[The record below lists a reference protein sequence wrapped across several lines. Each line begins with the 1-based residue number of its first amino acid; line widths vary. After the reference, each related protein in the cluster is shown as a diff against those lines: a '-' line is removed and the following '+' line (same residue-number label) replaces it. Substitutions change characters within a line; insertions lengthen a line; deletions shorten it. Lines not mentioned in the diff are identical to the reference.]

1 MLAWLCWQLGM
12 AAGMLASHV
21 TRYPQQASCGA
32 PSGDHARPGRRR
44 CAAARHALCALIVSS
59 TAWTASPEQA
69 PGFSRVDFVLPG
81 ARGLVSLD
89 YFVFDA
95 ANHRLWVPASNTG
108 SVTIIDDDTDQ
119 VTSITGFR
127 TAQVA
132 FRGKRPVMGP
142 TSVTLGEG
150 VAYVG
155 NRGDSTVCVVDVRAL
170 KPGNCRA
177 IGSASQGLAAAPD
190 ALTYVAATHELW
202 ITRGVPPMGVPSI
215 DSAISVF
222 DASSPQDLKEKATIP
237 LGASAEGFAVDNLR
251 HRFYTSLEE
260 KGETV
265 GIDVRTHKIAGHFHS
280 GCDEPHGLA
289 LDEERGM
296 LFVACMSRVV
306 SIDVAHNGKVLG
318 SIKTG
323 RGLDN
328 IAYLPARRMLFAAA
342 ADAATLTVA
351 HVDDQGRF
359 QRVAVWP
366 TENGARGVVVDS
378 KASAFVMDPYGGR
391 ILKLTPQSPVN
402 SR

>member
-1 MLAWLCWQLGM
+1 MEEEPLKTHLTRHPRQTICLG
-12 AAGMLASHV
+12 
-21 TRYPQQASCGA
+21 PK
-32 PSGDHARPGRRR
+32 GDHARPGRRQ
-44 CAAARHALCALIVSS
+44 CAAACHALCALILSS
-59 TAWTASPEQA
+59 NGWPATSAQVPR
-69 PGFSRVDFVLPG
+69 FSRVDFVLPG

-89 YFVFDA
+89 YFVFDS

-127 TAQVA
+127 TAQVD
-132 FRGKRPVMGP
+132 FMGKRPVMGP

-155 NRGDSTVCVVDVRAL
+155 NRGDSTVCVVDIRTL
-170 KPGNCRA
+170 KPGDCRA

-202 ITRGVPPMGVPSI
+202 VTRGVPPMSVPSI
-215 DSAISVF
+215 DRAITVF
-222 DASSPQDLKEKATIP
+222 DVSSPQDLKEKATIP
-237 LGASAEGFAVDNLR
+237 LGASAEGFAVDNQR

-260 KGETV
+260 KGETIA
-265 GIDVRTHKIAGHFHS
+265 IDIRTHKIAGHFHS

-289 LDEERGM
+289 LDEDGGL

-306 SIDVAHNGKVLG
+306 SIDVAHDGKVLG
-318 SIKTG
+318 SIETG

-328 IAYLPARRMLFAAA
+328 IAYLPARRLLFAAA

-351 HVDDQGRF
+351 HVDDHGRL
-359 QRVAVWP
+359 QKVAVWP
-366 TENGARGVVVDS
+366 TEKGARGVVVDS
-378 KASAFVMDPYGGR
+378 KASAFVMDPYGGK
-391 ILKLTPQSPVN
+391 ILKLTPQSPAN
-402 SR
+402 